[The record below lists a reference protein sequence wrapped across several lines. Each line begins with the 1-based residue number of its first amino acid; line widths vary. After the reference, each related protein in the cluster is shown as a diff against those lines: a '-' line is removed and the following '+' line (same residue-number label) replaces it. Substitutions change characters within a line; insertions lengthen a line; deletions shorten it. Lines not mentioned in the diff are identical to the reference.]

1 MNDDIN
7 TLAWSPI
14 ARDFAEIF
22 SEDSERR
29 QRLRECTPLPWDT
42 TPRHWEGV

>member
-7 TLAWSPI
+7 TLAWSPL

-29 QRLRECTPLPWDT
+29 QQLRECTPLPWAGK
-42 TPRHWEGV
+42 REGGEL